1 MLNFIA
7 SFLGCIIGCIL
18 GNKIADKT
26 LNRKGGQYYR
36 NNRMWKEDFR
46 MITKIIII
54 LSFIIALILFIIS
67 FTHQEEDF
75 IIKIVLGSGLS
86 ILGFLLSFIIIGFIT
101 NIVATFKGD
110 YAAISI
116 QPLKAIDIDE
126 DLHGSFFLGC
136 GSINSADKFIYIAKV
151 DNLGYKVQEVDIDDC
166 YIVEENIE
174 QPYLEISNIKW
185 RDWVVTSKDRYIFH
199 IPPNSIKEN
208 YEVNIN
214 D

>member
-1 MLNFIA
+1 
-7 SFLGCIIGCIL
+7 
-18 GNKIADKT
+18 
-26 LNRKGGQYYR
+26 
-36 NNRMWKEDFR
+36 
-46 MITKIIII
+46 MITKIVII

-67 FTHQEEDF
+67 FKYQEGGF
-75 IIKIVLGSGLS
+75 IIKIIFSSGLF

-101 NIVATFKGD
+101 NIVATFRGD
-110 YAAISI
+110 YVIIST
-116 QPLKAIDIDE
+116 QSLKAICIDE
-126 DLHGSFFLGC
+126 DLHSSFFLGC
-136 GSINSADKFIYIAKV
+136 GSIDSKDKFIYITKV
-151 DNLGYKVQEVDIDDC
+151 DNLGYKVQEVDIDNC

>member
-1 MLNFIA
+1 
-7 SFLGCIIGCIL
+7 
-18 GNKIADKT
+18 
-26 LNRKGGQYYR
+26 
-36 NNRMWKEDFR
+36 
-46 MITKIIII
+46 MITKIAII
-54 LSFIIALILFIIS
+54 LSFIIALILFIIL
-67 FTHQEEDF
+67 FTHQEESF
-75 IIKIVLGSGLS
+75 IIKIILDSGLS
-86 ILGFLLSFIIIGFIT
+86 ILGFLLSFIIIAFII
-101 NIVATFKGD
+101 NKIAAFQGD
-110 YAAISI
+110 YATIST
-116 QPLKAIDIDE
+116 QPLKAIGIDE
-126 DLHGSFFLGC
+126 DLDGNFFLGC
-136 GSINSADKFIYIAKV
+136 GSINSEDKFIYIAKV

>member
-1 MLNFIA
+1 
-7 SFLGCIIGCIL
+7 
-18 GNKIADKT
+18 
-26 LNRKGGQYYR
+26 
-36 NNRMWKEDFR
+36 
-46 MITKIIII
+46 MITKIAII
-54 LSFIIALILFIIS
+54 LSFIIALILFIIL
-67 FTHQEEDF
+67 FTHQEESF
-75 IIKIVLGSGLS
+75 IFKIILDSGLS
-86 ILGFLLSFIIIGFIT
+86 ILGFLSSFIIIAFII
-101 NIVATFKGD
+101 NKIAAFQGD
-110 YAAISI
+110 YAIIST
-116 QPLKAIDIDE
+116 QPLKTIGIDE

-136 GSINSADKFIYIAKV
+136 GSINSEDKFIYIAKV

-185 RDWVVTSKDRYIFH
+185 RDWVVTSNDRYIFH

>member
-1 MLNFIA
+1 
-7 SFLGCIIGCIL
+7 
-18 GNKIADKT
+18 
-26 LNRKGGQYYR
+26 
-36 NNRMWKEDFR
+36 
-46 MITKIIII
+46 MITKIAII

-67 FTHQEEDF
+67 FTHQEESF
-75 IIKIVLGSGLS
+75 IIKIILDSGLS
-86 ILGFLLSFIIIGFIT
+86 ILGFLLSFMIIAFII
-101 NIVATFKGD
+101 NMIAAFQGD
-110 YAAISI
+110 YATIST
-116 QPLKAIDIDE
+116 QPIKAIGIDE

-136 GSINSADKFIYIAKV
+136 GSINSEDKFIYIAKV

-166 YIVEENIE
+166 YIVEENIK

>member
-1 MLNFIA
+1 
-7 SFLGCIIGCIL
+7 
-18 GNKIADKT
+18 
-26 LNRKGGQYYR
+26 
-36 NNRMWKEDFR
+36 
-46 MITKIIII
+46 MITKIIIA

-67 FTHQEEDF
+67 FKYQEEGF
-75 IIKIVLGSGLS
+75 IIKIILSSGLS

-101 NIVATFKGD
+101 NIVATFRGD
-110 YAAISI
+110 YVIIST
-116 QPLKAIDIDE
+116 QSLKAIGIDE
-126 DLHGSFFLGC
+126 DLHSSFFLGC
-136 GSINSADKFIYIAKV
+136 GSIDSKDKFIYITKV
-151 DNLGYKVQEVDIDDC
+151 DNLGYKMQEVDIDDC

>member
-1 MLNFIA
+1 
-7 SFLGCIIGCIL
+7 
-18 GNKIADKT
+18 
-26 LNRKGGQYYR
+26 
-36 NNRMWKEDFR
+36 
-46 MITKIIII
+46 MITKIVII

-67 FTHQEEDF
+67 FTHQEEGF
-75 IIKIVLGSGLS
+75 IITIILDSGLS
-86 ILGFLLSFIIIGFIT
+86 ILGFLLSFMIIAFIT
-101 NIVATFKGD
+101 DIVATFKGD
-110 YAAISI
+110 YTTIST
-116 QPLKAIDIDE
+116 QPLKAIGIDE

-136 GSINSADKFIYIAKV
+136 GSINSEDKFIYIAKV
-151 DNLGYKVQEVDIDDC
+151 DNLGYKIQEIDIDNC
-166 YIVEENIE
+166 YIVEEDIE

>member
-1 MLNFIA
+1 
-7 SFLGCIIGCIL
+7 
-18 GNKIADKT
+18 
-26 LNRKGGQYYR
+26 
-36 NNRMWKEDFR
+36 
-46 MITKIIII
+46 MITKIVII
-54 LSFIIALILFIIS
+54 LSFIIALILFIIL
-67 FTHQEEDF
+67 FTHQEESF
-75 IIKIVLGSGLS
+75 ILKIILDSGLS
-86 ILGFLLSFIIIGFIT
+86 ILGFLLSFMIIAFII
-101 NIVATFKGD
+101 NMIAAFQGD
-110 YAAISI
+110 YATIST
-116 QPLKAIDIDE
+116 QPLKAIGIDE

-136 GSINSADKFIYIAKV
+136 GSINSEDKFIYIVKV

-185 RDWVVTSKDRYIFH
+185 RDWVVTSHDRYIFH

>member
-1 MLNFIA
+1 
-7 SFLGCIIGCIL
+7 
-18 GNKIADKT
+18 
-26 LNRKGGQYYR
+26 
-36 NNRMWKEDFR
+36 

-54 LSFIIALILFIIS
+54 FSFIIALILFIIS

-75 IIKIVLGSGLS
+75 IIKIILDSGLS
-86 ILGFLLSFIIIGFIT
+86 ILGFLLSFMIIAFIT
-101 NIVATFKGD
+101 DIVASFKGD
-110 YAAISI
+110 YTTIST
-116 QPLKAIDIDE
+116 QPLKAIGIDE

-136 GSINSADKFIYIAKV
+136 GSINSEDKFIYIAKV
-151 DNLGYKVQEVDIDDC
+151 DNLGYKIQEIDIDNC
-166 YIVEENIE
+166 YIVEEDIE

-185 RDWVVTSKDRYIFH
+185 RDWVIKFFDDRYIFH

>member
-1 MLNFIA
+1 
-7 SFLGCIIGCIL
+7 
-18 GNKIADKT
+18 
-26 LNRKGGQYYR
+26 
-36 NNRMWKEDFR
+36 
-46 MITKIIII
+46 MITKIIIA

-67 FTHQEEDF
+67 FTHQEEGF
-75 IIKIVLGSGLS
+75 IIKIILGSGLS

-101 NIVATFKGD
+101 NIVATFKGN
-110 YAAISI
+110 YATISI
-116 QPLKAIDIDE
+116 QPLKAIGIDE

-136 GSINSADKFIYIAKV
+136 GSINSEDKFIYIVKV

-185 RDWVVTSKDRYIFH
+185 RDWVVTSFKDRYIFH

>member
-1 MLNFIA
+1 
-7 SFLGCIIGCIL
+7 
-18 GNKIADKT
+18 
-26 LNRKGGQYYR
+26 
-36 NNRMWKEDFR
+36 
-46 MITKIIII
+46 MITKIAII
-54 LSFIIALILFIIS
+54 LSFIIALILFIIL
-67 FTHQEEDF
+67 FIHQEEEGF
-75 IIKIVLGSGLS
+75 ILKIILDSGLS
-86 ILGFLLSFIIIGFIT
+86 ILGFLLSFMIIAFII
-101 NIVATFKGD
+101 NKIAAFQGD
-110 YAAISI
+110 YATIST
-116 QPLKAIDIDE
+116 QPLKTIGIDE
-126 DLHGSFFLGC
+126 DLQGSFFLGC
-136 GSINSADKFIYIAKV
+136 GSINSEDKFIYIVKV

>member
-1 MLNFIA
+1 
-7 SFLGCIIGCIL
+7 
-18 GNKIADKT
+18 
-26 LNRKGGQYYR
+26 
-36 NNRMWKEDFR
+36 
-46 MITKIIII
+46 MITKIEII

-75 IIKIVLGSGLS
+75 IIKIILGSGLS

-110 YAAISI
+110 YATISI
-116 QPLKAIDIDE
+116 QPLKAIGIDE
-126 DLHGSFFLGC
+126 NLHSSFFLGC

-185 RDWVVTSKDRYIFH
+185 RDWVTKYFDNRYIFH